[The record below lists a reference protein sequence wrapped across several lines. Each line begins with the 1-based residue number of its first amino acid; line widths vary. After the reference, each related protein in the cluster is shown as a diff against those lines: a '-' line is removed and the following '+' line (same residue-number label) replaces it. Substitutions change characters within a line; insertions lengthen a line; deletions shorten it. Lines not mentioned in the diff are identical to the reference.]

1 MRSLVAEDL
10 SVGLN
15 PPTQILLKLDTP
27 NRKRWRSS
35 DILSPTIARVWLQ
48 RDDVSFRLLPWYV
61 PPDSA
66 WASWWPIR
74 FGPDAEGV
82 GNAKVGGGIVPY
94 DELRILSINGR
105 SAQRL
110 THAARDDF
118 AGYDVQWNRVGP
130 IALPSAG
137 GSPRLTQF
145 AVPPVPAP
153 GRPRSPRNADRHR
166 QRAHWRRFHR
176 PITEVKRSA
185 GPPVTIAS
193 RRVNLRAE
201 WPAAEPSS
209 QSFWVC
215 RRSVP
220 GSCPIWKVIRRVE
233 IAPMSTSAAK
243 L

>member
-1 MRSLVAEDL
+1 MEPCGTNRAAFRRWL
-10 SVGLN
+10 
-15 PPTQILLKLDTP
+15 TP
-27 NRKRWRSS
+27 
-35 DILSPTIARVWLQ
+35 
-48 RDDVSFRLLPWYV
+48 
-61 PPDSA
+61 
-66 WASWWPIR
+66 
-74 FGPDAEGV
+74 
-82 GNAKVGGGIVPY
+82 
-94 DELRILSINGR
+94 
-105 SAQRL
+105 
-110 THAARDDF
+110 
-118 AGYDVQWNRVGP
+118 
-130 IALPSAG
+130 
-137 GSPRLTQF
+137 LTQF

-220 GSCPIWKVIRRVE
+220 DPEGDSSGRDSADEYERRETLRIAASTEGKKASTGSSRSPCKARR
-233 IAPMSTSAAK
+233 SAAFREGGLSK
-243 L
+243 SPGLSNQRPVREFQLRPGHPPLDREYGICSTDCS